1 MKQKNKQKTKF
12 WVVTLIVLISLALK
26 AIGGY
31 LAYVNFTKTQYFM
44 GVIGVVLAILGLVLL
59 CWLIAGYNKL
69 VSYRNKVNESL
80 SLIDVQLK
88 QRFDLIPNL
97 VNTVKGYA
105 KHEQEVFTQIAELRS
120 KALLATEE
128 KDVIELSNQSLS
140 KLKQIIAIA
149 EDYPTLQADSLYR
162 SLMEELVLIEDKIV
176 ACRRFYDSNVNLYNT
191 TIEVWPSNIL
201 ANIFGHTKMELFRI
215 DAGERININ
224 VSKSFEE

>member
-1 MKQKNKQKTKF
+1 MEKENKPKKKVAIIAL
-12 WVVTLIVLISLALK
+12 VVVIALALK
-26 AIGGY
+26 VVGGY
-31 LAYVNFTKTQYFM
+31 LAYINITKAQYFV
-44 GVIGVVLAILGLVLL
+44 GVIGILLLVMGLALL
-59 CWLIAGYNKL
+59 CWLIVGYNKM

-120 KALLATEE
+120 KAMLATEE
-128 KDVIELSNQSLS
+128 KEVIELSNQSLS
-140 KLKQIIAIA
+140 KLKQILAIA
-149 EDYPTLQADSLYR
+149 ENYPTLQADSLYR

-176 ACRRFYDSNVNLYNT
+176 ASRRFYDSNVNLYNT

-215 DAGERININ
+215 DAGERINVNI
-224 VSKSFEE
+224 SKSFEE

>member
-1 MKQKNKQKTKF
+1 MEKLNKQKKP
-12 WVVTLIVLISLALK
+12 LIVALIIIVSIVLSGSGA
-26 AIGGY
+26 Y
-31 LAYVNFTKTQYFM
+31 LAYINFTKAEYIM
-44 GVIGVVLAILGLVLL
+44 GVVGLVLAILGLVIL
-59 CWLIAGYNKL
+59 CWLIGGYNKL
-69 VSYRNKVNESL
+69 IAYRNKVNESL

-105 KHEQEVFTQIAELRS
+105 KHEYEVFTQITELRS
-120 KALLATEE
+120 RALLATEE
-128 KDVIELSNQSLS
+128 KEVIELSNKSLS
-140 KLKQIIAIA
+140 KLKQIVAIA

-176 ACRRFYDSNVNLYNT
+176 ASRRFYDSNVNLYNT

-201 ANIFGHTKMELFRI
+201 ANIFGHAKMELFRI
-215 DAGERININ
+215 DAGERLNVN